1 MGRRGTLD
9 IKPVGAGSM
18 PDSKTTTLTSSE
30 LGALADR
37 LFARGASAFD
47 TYTEQQSRDLRVASR
62 AIRALL
68 SEVDKAASITGDLA
82 HTLHNLRI
90 SVEA

>member
-1 MGRRGTLD
+1 M
-9 IKPVGAGSM
+9 A
-18 PDSKTTTLTSSE
+18 DSPNTTSLTTSE

-37 LFARGASAFD
+37 IFARSISRLAID
-47 TYTEQQSRDLRVASR
+47 TPEQARDLRVASR

-68 SEVDKAASITGDLA
+68 HEVDKAASITGDLA

-90 SVEA
+90 TVDG